1 MRGAHGCD
9 WGCCCE
15 CDCGCCGCG
24 GGMFVR
30 RFISKKE
37 KLERLEEYRDQL
49 KNELAGLEES
59 IHELASK

>member
-1 MRGAHGCD
+1 
-9 WGCCCE
+9 
-15 CDCGCCGCG
+15 
-24 GGMFVR
+24 MFVR